1 MERDYNKPFLKGDL
15 LVYHFDDDSYVHL
28 VVVHVLDE
36 GRAYYCFDRDD
47 DLYRMVYDSPNLH
60 LLCPDFNP
68 DIQSDLDWTN
78 EWVLELYERKFR
90 LAKSDDTDDI

>member
-1 MERDYNKPFLKGDL
+1 MERDYNRPFIKGDL
-15 LVYHFDDDSYVHL
+15 LVYHLDNDSYVHL
-28 VVVHVLDE
+28 VVVHALDS

-47 DLYRMVYDSPNLH
+47 NLYRLVYDCKNLH
-60 LLCPDFNP
+60 LLCPDFEP